1 MEPLAR
7 RSQIKE
13 KGIFFLYCAR
23 FALPLASP
31 KVLSLDNKKE
41 KGIFFLYCAHLIVP
55 LQRKKIE
62 SSMTAIQLNA
72 MNVELWQSIGAIADS
87 EPLMKRLTR
96 YAKKLVMERNADSTA
111 MTKEEFFARVDE
123 SLEQA
128 RQGRVHRIESKE
140 DLHQFLNSL

>member
-1 MEPLAR
+1 M
-7 RSQIKE
+7 
-13 KGIFFLYCAR
+13 
-23 FALPLASP
+23 LASP
-31 KVLSLDNKKE
+31 KVLSFDNKSKNYYFSFVLCSLNRTFAAE
-41 KGIFFLYCAHLIVP
+41 YKT
-55 LQRKKIE
+55 E
-62 SSMTAIQLNA
+62 NSMTAIQLNA

-140 DLHQFLNSL
+140 ELHQFLNSL